1 MQHTPLNGGVV
12 VLAAHEG
19 HLRVVL
25 PRLQSTAAAEPQ
37 ILEPEID
44 PFLIVCRRRNSV
56 MVRAFD
62 SRCALEAI
70 VVTDRRLPVAYR

>member
-1 MQHTPLNGGVV
+1 M
-12 VLAAHEG
+12 VLAMHEG

-25 PRLQSTAAAEPQ
+25 PRSQSTAAAEP
-37 ILEPEID
+37 LSLGAEID
-44 PFLIVCRRRNSV
+44 PFLIVCRRRNTV

-70 VVTDRRLPVAYR
+70 VVTDRRLPAAYR